1 MDNPI
6 VLTFDCG
13 TQSIRAL
20 LVDKKGNILAKEQEQ
35 FTPYYSLE
43 PGYAEQKP
51 EIYWNALVKVS
62 KNIHLNNK
70 KLVDKIIAVTITTI
84 RDTFVC
90 LDKQGKPLR
99 DIIHWL
105 DQREAKCEEPLPVKS
120 SLAFSIVGLKE
131 ALEDQRKISK
141 SNWLRENEP
150 EIWKKTDKFILY
162 SGYMVYRLTG
172 KIVDSIASQVAH
184 LPFDYKNKKWHSPTS
199 IMYPVFNVEKEKLS
213 DLIEPGEIFGY
224 IGKKIAE
231 ETLIKEGLPLIATG
245 SDKGCETLGCG
256 VLNNDMASLSFGTS
270 ATVQVSTIDY
280 VEPDKMLPAYPGV
293 VSGTYNP
300 EVQVFRG
307 YWMVSWFKKEFAEKE
322 VLKAN
327 ELGVS
332 PEIVLNETLKD
343 IPAGSE
349 GLMLQPYWSPLLK
362 LPEAKGSIIGFSSE
376 HTRAHVYKAI
386 IEGIG
391 YGLVEGLR
399 RLEKNMGRK
408 IKCLTVSGG
417 GSQSDEICQITAD
430 MFGIPVRRIQ
440 TYEAC
445 GLGSSMVAFVS
456 MGVFKDYKE
465 AIENMVHYKTEFTP
479 NKQVHEIYDELYS
492 DIYKNIYHY
501 LRPLYKKMR
510 QITKRKGA
518 SKDVK

>member
-62 KNIHLNNK
+62 RNIHLNNK
-70 KLVDKIIAVTITTI
+70 NLVDKIIAVTITTI

-150 EIWKKTDKFILY
+150 EIWAKTDKFILY

-184 LPFDYKNKKWHSPTS
+184 LPFDYKNKKWHSPTN

-224 IGKKIAE
+224 IGKEISK

-270 ATVQVSTIDY
+270 ATVQVSTADY

-293 VSGTYNP
+293 VKGTYNP

-307 YWMVSWFKKEFAEKE
+307 YWMVS
-322 VLKAN
+322 
-327 ELGVS
+327 
-332 PEIVLNETLKD
+332 
-343 IPAGSE
+343 
-349 GLMLQPYWSPLLK
+349 
-362 LPEAKGSIIGFSSE
+362 
-376 HTRAHVYKAI
+376 
-386 IEGIG
+386 
-391 YGLVEGLR
+391 
-399 RLEKNMGRK
+399 
-408 IKCLTVSGG
+408 
-417 GSQSDEICQITAD
+417 
-430 MFGIPVRRIQ
+430 
-440 TYEAC
+440 
-445 GLGSSMVAFVS
+445 
-456 MGVFKDYKE
+456 
-465 AIENMVHYKTEFTP
+465 
-479 NKQVHEIYDELYS
+479 
-492 DIYKNIYHY
+492 
-501 LRPLYKKMR
+501 
-510 QITKRKGA
+510 
-518 SKDVK
+518 